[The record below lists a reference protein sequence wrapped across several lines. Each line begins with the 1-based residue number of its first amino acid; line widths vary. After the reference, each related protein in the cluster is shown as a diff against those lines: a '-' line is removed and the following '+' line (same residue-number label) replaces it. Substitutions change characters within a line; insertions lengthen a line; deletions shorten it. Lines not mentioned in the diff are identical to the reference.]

1 MTIHNVRTHRG
12 LLMTGSGRGG
22 RATVMSVEIRVMTH
36 EDVLDVSAL
45 ADRLVGDDYYTPE
58 LVAETMERS
67 TLSDQIFSYVAVS
80 GGEVVA
86 FRFVLPPGRWEHG
99 RGEALAPERWGAPL
113 EKTAYFQSC
122 FVDHAVMGQGI
133 GRRLAHRALV
143 DLKDLGARAVV
154 AHSWKESPHG
164 SSLRYLTRLGFEAVA
179 EHPEYWVE
187 VDYTCAL
194 DGKPCHC
201 TAIEVVLNL
210 DPWTPPEATS

>member
-1 MTIHNVRTHRG
+1 
-12 LLMTGSGRGG
+12 MTGLGLSGR
-22 RATVMSVEIRVMTH
+22 ASPMSLEIRVMTH
-36 EDVLDVSAL
+36 EDVQAVCAL
-45 ADRLVGDDYYTPE
+45 ADRLVGDDYYTAE
-58 LVAETMERS
+58 IVAQTMERS
-67 TLSDQIFSYVAVS
+67 TLCGQVFSYVALA
-80 GGEVVA
+80 GGELVA

-99 RGEALAPERWGAPL
+99 RGEALAPELWGAPL
-113 EKTAYFQSC
+113 ERTAYFQSC

-133 GRRLAHRALV
+133 GRKLAHRALA
-143 DLKDLGARAVV
+143 DLKSHGTLAVV

-164 SSLRYLTRLGFEAVA
+164 SSLRYLKRLGFREVA

-210 DPWTPPEATS
+210 TQWSQPEERS